1 MKRPVFTNAFTQR
14 WQLDPSVTFLNHGAF
29 GACPIAVLEQQQRF
43 RHQLELEPLRFVMR
57 EFEPLL
63 DIARVALA
71 NFVKADPADLVFV
84 SNATTGVNSV
94 LRSLTFAAGDEL
106 LTTSHGYNA
115 CRNALEFVA
124 QRWKAKIV
132 VATIPFPVQDAEQI
146 VQAVMDCV
154 TPHTKLALLDHITS
168 PTALI
173 FPLQKLV
180 KALDQRGIDCLVD
193 GAHAPGMIPLNLPE
207 IGAAYYTGNCHKWM
221 CAPKGAAFLYVRSDR
236 QSLIRPLTISHGANS
251 PRTDR
256 SRFQLEFDWTGT
268 HDPTPFLC
276 LPAVLNFMTSQLPQ
290 GWTDVMAHNHA
301 LVLQG
306 RQILCDALEQ
316 PLPCPDEM
324 IGAIASVPLPSF
336 LGKPQYSD
344 KGIDILQDWLFKN
357 YSIEVPVIPWIN
369 PTQRLIRISA
379 QLYNHI
385 DQYHYLAATLRT
397 IKSTDCLFLSECP

>member
-1 MKRPVFTNAFTQR
+1 MERPVFTNAFAPL

-29 GACPIAVLEQQQRF
+29 GACPITVLEQQQHF
-43 RHQLELEPLRFVMR
+43 RHQLEREPLRFVMR

-63 DIARVALA
+63 DIARTALA
-71 NFVKADPADLVFV
+71 NFVKANPADLVFV

-106 LTTSHGYNA
+106 LTTSHAYNA

-124 QRWKAKIV
+124 RRWNAKIV
-132 VATIPFPVQDAEQI
+132 VATIPFPLQDAEQI
-146 VQAVMDCV
+146 VQAVMGCI

-193 GAHAPGMIPLNLPE
+193 GAHAPGMIPLNLSE
-207 IGAAYYTGNCHKWM
+207 LGAAYYTGNCHKWM
-221 CAPKGAAFLYVRSDR
+221 CAPKGAAFLYVRGDR

-251 PRTDR
+251 PRSDR

-268 HDPTPFLC
+268 HDPTSFLC

-290 GWTDVMAHNHA
+290 GWTDVMNHNHA

-306 RQILCDALEQ
+306 RHILCDALEQ
-316 PLPCPDEM
+316 PFPCPDEM
-324 IGAIASVPLPSF
+324 IGAIASVPLPSS
-336 LGKPQYSD
+336 LGKPKYSHN
-344 KGIDILQDWLFKN
+344 GIDTLQDRLWKN

-369 PTQRLIRISA
+369 PPQRLIRISA

-385 DQYHYLAATLRT
+385 DQYRHLAAALHT
-397 IKSTDCLFLSECP
+397 IKSTDCLFLL